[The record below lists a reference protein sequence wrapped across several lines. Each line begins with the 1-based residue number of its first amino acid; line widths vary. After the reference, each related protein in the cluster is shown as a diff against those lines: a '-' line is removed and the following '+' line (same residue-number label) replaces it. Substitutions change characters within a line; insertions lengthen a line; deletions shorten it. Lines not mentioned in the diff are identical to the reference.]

1 LTLCFLFAIVTL
13 LNLYIALHQGV
24 LLLKKIGLTLA
35 ALLALNAGTG
45 LTAPVNDLEKGQTA
59 AGIGSNT
66 FYLEHKLADNF
77 TLGLQNTNWEHSAS
91 LDNIY
96 GQLQL
101 TNNLRG
107 IIGSNHFDS
116 DAQVY
121 VGMAVNGP
129 ITPEWEGYTSLI
141 AGNQFKELQVGANFK
156 ISYNA
161 DLNLNFHSFM
171 PDAGDNKT
179 GVGVGATLKF

>member
-1 LTLCFLFAIVTL
+1 M
-13 LNLYIALHQGV
+13 
-24 LLLKKIGLTLA
+24 LKKIVLTLA
-35 ALLALNAGTG
+35 ALLTLHTGTG
-45 LTAPVNDLEKGQTA
+45 FTAPVNELEKGQTA

-77 TLGLQNTNWEHSAS
+77 TLGLQNTNWDHRGT

-107 IIGSNHFDS
+107 IIGSNNFDS
-116 DAQVY
+116 DAKVY
-121 VGMAVNGP
+121 VGMAVNGS
-129 ITPEWEGYTSLI
+129 ITPEWEGYTSII

-156 ISYNA
+156 ITYNA
-161 DLNLNFHSFM
+161 DLNLNYHSFM
-171 PDAGDNKT
+171 PDAGNNQN

>member
-1 LTLCFLFAIVTL
+1 
-13 LNLYIALHQGV
+13 
-24 LLLKKIGLTLA
+24 LKKIVLTLA
-35 ALLALNAGTG
+35 ALLTFNTG
-45 LTAPVNDLEKGQTA
+45 IGFTTPVNDLEKGQTA
-59 AGIGSNT
+59 AGIGSDT

-77 TLGLQNTNWEHSAS
+77 TLGLQNSNWEHSGN

-107 IIGSNHFDS
+107 IIGSNNFDS
-116 DAQVY
+116 DAKVY

-129 ITPEWEGYTSLI
+129 ITPEWEGYTSII

-156 ISYNA
+156 IAYNA
-161 DLNLNFHSFM
+161 AINLNFHSFM
-171 PDAGDNKT
+171 PDAGDNKN